1 MATSMGRV
9 FVAGS
14 INMDVVAT
22 ADRHPRIGE
31 TVAGNAVLYFPG
43 GKGANQAVAAAK
55 LGAPTTLI
63 GRIGKDAFGG
73 ELRAFLAAQGV
84 DLSFVQETAEA
95 HTGTAIITVANA
107 DNTIVVIPGAN
118 ALVSAADV
126 AAPALAKG
134 DIAVSQFEIPLPAI
148 GAFFK
153 RARAA
158 GATTIL
164 NPAPAMEFDAELLD
178 LVDILI
184 LNESEL
190 GLLARTELHD
200 TDDPARFIE
209 AARSLQTGADKII
222 CVTLGKRGVLALVDG
237 EPVIIPGRAVEA
249 VDTTGAGDCFV
260 GAVAAQLAGGQS
272 IRDALGYANVAA
284 SICVQR
290 MGAAPSMPTA
300 AEEVQGSTG
309 DALAT
314 PSVWAVRILGQRG
327 LQIET
332 QIRGLLR
339 LRSAVRPRTFGR
351 TRGRRRG

>member
-1 MATSMGRV
+1 MGAV

-22 ADRHPRIGE
+22 ADRHPRPGE
-31 TVAGNAVLYFPG
+31 TVAGREVLYFPG

-55 LGAPTTLI
+55 LGAATTLI
-63 GRIGKDAFGG
+63 GRVGKDAFGRD
-73 ELRAFLAAQGV
+73 LRAYLAAQGV
-84 DLSFVQETAEA
+84 DLTFVKGTAEA

-118 ALVSAADV
+118 AFVGAADISE
-126 AAPALAKG
+126 PSFAKG
-134 DIAVSQFEIPLPAI
+134 DVAVSQFEIPLPAI

-164 NPAPAMEFDAELLD
+164 NPAPARPFDRELFD

-190 GLLARTELHD
+190 GFLARTELRD
-200 TDDPARFIE
+200 TDDHARFIE
-209 AARSLQTGADKII
+209 AARSLQAGKDRTI
-222 CVTLGKRGVLALVDG
+222 CVTLGKRGVVALMG
-237 EPVIIPGRAVEA
+237 AEPLVIPGRIVEA
-249 VDTTGAGDCFV
+249 VDTTGAGDCFI
-260 GAVAAQLAGGQS
+260 GAVAAQLAGGKG
-272 IRDALGYANVAA
+272 IRDALAYANIAA

-300 AEEVQGSTG
+300 AEVEASLHPPLEG
-309 DALAT
+309 
-314 PSVWAVRILGQRG
+314 RG
-327 LQIET
+327 I
-332 QIRGLLR
+332 
-339 LRSAVRPRTFGR
+339 ACA
-351 TRGRRRG
+351 

>member
-1 MATSMGRV
+1 MSRV

-14 INMDVVAT
+14 VNMDVVAT
-22 ADRHPRIGE
+22 AERHPRVGE

-63 GRIGKDAFGG
+63 GRIGKDAFGA
-73 ELRAFLAAQGV
+73 ELLAFLAAQAI
-84 DLSFVQETAEA
+84 DLTFVQNTDKA
-95 HTGTAIITVANA
+95 HTGTALITIASA

-118 ALVSAADV
+118 ALVEPADV
-126 AAPALAKG
+126 AAPVLAKG
-134 DIAVSQFEIPLPAI
+134 DIAVSQFEIPLPAV

-164 NPAPAMEFDAELLD
+164 NPAPAVETRRELLD

-190 GLLARTELHD
+190 GFLARTELRD
-200 TDDPARFIE
+200 TDDDTRFID
-209 AARSLQTGADKII
+209 AARCLLTSKEQII
-222 CVTLGKRGVLALVDG
+222 CVTLGRRGVLALVNG
-237 EPVIIPGRAVEA
+237 TPLIIPGRTVKA

-260 GAVAAQLAGGQS
+260 GAVAAQLASGTS
-272 IRDALGYANVAA
+272 IGEALRYANLAA

-300 AEEVQGSTG
+300 SEVE
-309 DALAT
+309 AT
-314 PSVWAVRILGQRG
+314 LPAG
-327 LQIET
+327 
-332 QIRGLLR
+332 
-339 LRSAVRPRTFGR
+339 RPGE
-351 TRGRRRG
+351 RRDP

>member
-1 MATSMGRV
+1 MSRV

-22 ADRHPRIGE
+22 AERHPRVGE
-31 TVAGNAVLYFPG
+31 TVAGNAVFYFPG

-63 GRIGKDAFGG
+63 GRIGRDAFGA
-73 ELRAFLAAQGV
+73 ELKAFLAAQAI
-84 DLSFVQETAEA
+84 DLTFVQNTAET
-95 HTGTAIITVANA
+95 HTGTALITIANA

-118 ALVSAADV
+118 GLVEPADV
-126 AAPALAKG
+126 AAPVLAKG
-134 DIAVSQFEIPLPAI
+134 DIAVSQFEIPLPAV

-164 NPAPAMEFDAELLD
+164 NPAPAIEFSRVLLD
-178 LVDILI
+178 LVDILV

-190 GLLARTELHD
+190 GVLTKNEIRD
-200 TDDPARFIE
+200 TDDDTRFID
-209 AARSLQTGADKII
+209 AARSLLTGREQII
-222 CVTLGKRGVLALVDG
+222 CVTLGGRGVLALVNG
-237 EPVIIPGRAVEA
+237 TPLIIPGRIVKA

-260 GAVAAQLAGGQS
+260 GAVAAQLAAGTS
-272 IRDALGYANVAA
+272 IGEALRYANSAA

-300 AEEVQGSTG
+300 AEV
-309 DALAT
+309 T
-314 PSVWAVRILGQRG
+314 PILKK
-327 LQIET
+327 
-332 QIRGLLR
+332 
-339 LRSAVRPRTFGR
+339 
-351 TRGRRRG
+351 

>member
-1 MATSMGRV
+1 MGRV

-55 LGAPTTLI
+55 LGAPTALI
-63 GRIGKDAFGG
+63 GRLDKDAFGV
-73 ELRAFLAAQGV
+73 ELKAFLAAQGV
-84 DLSFVQETAEA
+84 DLTFVQETAEA
-95 HTGTAIITVANA
+95 HTGTALITVANA

-126 AAPALAKG
+126 AASALANG

-148 GAFFK
+148 SAFFK

-164 NPAPAMEFDAELLD
+164 NPAPATEFDAEILD

-190 GLLARTELHD
+190 GSLAKTSICD
-200 TDDPARFIE
+200 TDDHARFID
-209 AARSLQTGADKII
+209 AARSLHTGKDKII
-222 CVTLGKRGVLALVDG
+222 CVTLGRRGVLALAGG
-237 EPVIIPGRAVEA
+237 EPLIIPGGSVKA

-260 GAVAAQLAGGQS
+260 GAVAAQLAGGKS
-272 IRDALGYANVAA
+272 IRAALEYANAAA
-284 SICVQR
+284 SISVQR

-300 AEEVQGSTG
+300 EEV
-309 DALAT
+309 DA
-314 PSVWAVRILGQRG
+314 VI
-327 LQIET
+327 
-332 QIRGLLR
+332 
-339 LRSAVRPRTFGR
+339 
-351 TRGRRRG
+351 